1 MFCRIRN
8 KFRGEKSSYRLD
20 FAVMVKSFDIDHQ
33 SSSDK
38 MKYFTLLTFVVLT
51 AVASA
56 EDVHKA
62 FELLGCKGTYDET
75 KLRQVARV
83 CDECYELYHEDTIR
97 TLCADK
103 CFSTIYY
110 TGCVES
116 IGQTESAGIY
126 ETMVAELSGQ

>member
-1 MFCRIRN
+1 
-8 KFRGEKSSYRLD
+8 
-20 FAVMVKSFDIDHQ
+20 MV
-33 SSSDK
+33 
-38 MKYFTLLTFVVLT
+38 FVVLI

-56 EDVHKA
+56 EDARKA

-83 CDECYELYHEDTIR
+83 CDECYDLYREDTMR

-103 CFSTIYY
+103 CFSTTYY

-116 IGQTESAGIY
+116 IGQTESVGIY
-126 ETMVAELSGQ
+126 KKMVAELSGRSARPIAVFRLMVYGGRPRPVLGQLLSHVAS